1 MEKFYNIEEQKIWDD
16 PNIWINGGH
25 EWSGPFGTTEK
36 LWNEHIFETIKPFR
50 GKRILEIAPGFG
62 RMTQFLS
69 ILADEL
75 VVVDLNPTCIEATKV
90 KLGNHISGYF
100 VNDGVS
106 LSDIEDNSQDLIFS
120 YDSFV
125 HMHSNVIEEYI
136 KECSRVLATGGCGF
150 IHHSWLQGGSDLS
163 FTNLGGRSN
172 MTPDIFKQMVE
183 SNEMEIIS
191 QVPIQFFET
200 TDIISFFRKNN

>member
-1 MEKFYNIEEQKIWDD
+1 
-16 PNIWINGGH
+16 
-25 EWSGPFGTTEK
+25 
-36 LWNEHIFETIKPFR
+36 
-50 GKRILEIAPGFG
+50 
-62 RMTQFLS
+62 MTQFLS
-69 ILADEL
+69 ILAGEL
-75 VVVDLNPTCIEATKV
+75 VVIDLNPLCIEATKT

-136 KECSRVLATGGCGF
+136 KESSRVLATGGCGF

>member
-1 MEKFYNIEEQKIWDD
+1 MEKFYNIEEQKKWNDV
-16 PNIWINGGH
+16 NIWTNGGH

-62 RMTQFLS
+62 RITQFLS
-69 ILADEL
+69 ILAGEL

-90 KLGNHISGYF
+90 KLGNHVSGYF
-100 VNDGVS
+100 VNDGKS
-106 LSDIEDNSQDLIFS
+106 LSDIKDNSQDLVFS

-125 HMHSNVIEEYI
+125 HMHANVTEEYI
-136 KECSRVLATGGCGF
+136 KESSRVLVSGGCGF
-150 IHHSWLQGGSDLS
+150 IHHSWFSGGMDTS
-163 FTNLGGRSN
+163 FSNIAGRAN
-172 MTPDIFKQMVE
+172 MTPELFKQMVE

-191 QVPIQFFET
+191 QTPIQFFET
-200 TDIISFFRKNN
+200 TDIISFFKKK